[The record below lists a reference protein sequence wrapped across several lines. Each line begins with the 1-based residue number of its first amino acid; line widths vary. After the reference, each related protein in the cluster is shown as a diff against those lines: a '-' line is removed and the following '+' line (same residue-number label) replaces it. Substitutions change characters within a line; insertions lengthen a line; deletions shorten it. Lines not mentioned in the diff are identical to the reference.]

1 MDGNRNVMF
10 QTERA
15 RYCGYRPPMC
25 GDLFL
30 RKIGGQEDVNIRLR
44 VKIAA
49 GVRAVQNRVMDTAL
63 QNRIAGTID
72 RFQNLKRLI
81 AYTY

>member
-1 MDGNRNVMF
+1 
-10 QTERA
+10 
-15 RYCGYRPPMC
+15 MC

>member
-1 MDGNRNVMF
+1 
-10 QTERA
+10 
-15 RYCGYRPPMC
+15 MC

-81 AYTY
+81 ACTHTDHLAFCFPICSIP